1 LALIGRRTG
10 RSAPAREA
18 MLALAVTSGLSEPL
32 LFGDGT
38 PEEIVAALDAYL
50 ECAL

>member
-1 LALIGRRTG
+1 
-10 RSAPAREA
+10 

-38 PEEIVAALDAYL
+38 AEEVAAALDAYL
-50 ECAL
+50 DRALP